1 MVGQSSPEGPSADVL
16 AHLPS
21 SGIRAY
27 LEFSQVG
34 YDMCLEARQS
44 LEQVS
49 GSSTC
54 ANVGSATNRYT

>member
-1 MVGQSSPEGPSADVL
+1 MLGQSSPEGPSAVVL
-16 AHLPS
+16 AHLP

-27 LEFSQVG
+27 LELSQVG
-34 YDMCLEARQS
+34 YDICLEARQS
-44 LEQVS
+44 LRQVS